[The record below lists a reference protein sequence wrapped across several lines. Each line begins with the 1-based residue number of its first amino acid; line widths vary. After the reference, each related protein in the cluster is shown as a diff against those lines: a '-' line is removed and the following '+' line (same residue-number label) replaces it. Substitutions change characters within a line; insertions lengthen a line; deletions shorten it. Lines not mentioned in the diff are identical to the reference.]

1 MNEDCGRSVLQWIL
15 PTWSPTSKSQHV
27 THMASA
33 TRGPPHRST
42 RPSLNLPRLESTPN
56 MCLLAVEH
64 LKPQPPPKKGKASW
78 YTHLHLSAIN
88 QDSCRLGSGWR
99 LRPTIRSICI
109 CNLTHTNTHTTP
121 MSCLGD
127 CLATTPSIPFARRMT
142 ELARHALATHLG
154 SVAPRRHLG
163 AAAAAARRSRVARGL
178 HARSAEHFL
187 QVEGAWFSRLFP

>member
-1 MNEDCGRSVLQWIL
+1 
-15 PTWSPTSKSQHV
+15 
-27 THMASA
+27 MASA

-64 LKPQPPPKKGKASW
+64 LKPQPPPKKRKSELV
-78 YTHLHLSAIN
+78 YSSAFVGIN

-142 ELARHALATHLG
+142 ELARHAPRN
-154 SVAPRRHLG
+154 APRL
-163 AAAAAARRSRVARGL
+163 RRTTETPRRGSGRGPPVTGCARVARAERGAL
-178 HARSAEHFL
+178 LAGRRGVVQQALPLGEGWARARARKSRHFFL
-187 QVEGAWFSRLFP
+187 TCLDKSGS